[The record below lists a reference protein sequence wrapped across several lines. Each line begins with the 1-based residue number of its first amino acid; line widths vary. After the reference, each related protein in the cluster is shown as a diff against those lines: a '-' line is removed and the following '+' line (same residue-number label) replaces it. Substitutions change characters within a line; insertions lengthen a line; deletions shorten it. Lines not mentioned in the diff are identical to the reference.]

1 MLSLL
6 LLYMFI
12 LVNRSL
18 LKKTILISLT
28 LSFQV
33 KEPGNQL
40 NKVSAFSP
48 TENLRGIA
56 DFRTSSM
63 P

>member
-1 MLSLL
+1 
-6 LLYMFI
+6 MFI